1 MRKIT
6 FTQVLSISLPALLL
20 WFSVSCRSSDTDNK
34 TLNNGTVAIN
44 VNLVHD
50 DYEDVDGKNIQASN
64 NQTLSLGGD
73 LTQTKQIP
81 FSGGFDLVAELKPEA
96 TSLKNSAQA
105 SLNPVAAATPIQRAI
120 KFRIVVYNASGQYD
134 SSYIYSISS
143 GGVVTPDS
151 GTAMK
156 LNGGQSYTFIA
167 YSYNTNVAPS
177 ENLTGINL
185 STASVPITSS
195 QDFMYYK
202 VTMTPDGNAGAQN
215 NLNVI
220 LKHSFSTITVN
231 VDSSLTNGYN
241 ITAITG
247 ATLGKSYPN
256 ATVALNS
263 GAITSSGTAGTVAV
277 NFPASPNSSN
287 VAATA
292 AVTVNNATN
301 TNDGTFNI
309 SSLTVGPLTGSNVAF
324 NNLTIQPG
332 ARYTMTIKLV
342 PQDSFF
348 DDTTSVPGTTI
359 KAARIGG
366 KVWMRYN
373 LGVDATANT
382 NPDLTNPAT
391 PGLFGNYYQWGRLL
405 TQANGFTGTGTIIGW
420 DAITTPPANSW
431 NTGTEAAPVKT
442 LADPCPANYRVPT
455 TTEFQNLT
463 NATTQANT
471 NDASWDAASNTNYT
485 SIKVFTSKRD
495 KNVKLSFPAPG
506 YRSRTDGTLVA
517 GSRGA
522 MGIYWVSSP
531 PAGGKYMNMQLYKNS
546 IDFSS
551 GADGPNYGE
560 NIRCI
565 RITN

>member
-220 LKHSFSTITVN
+220 LKQ
-231 VDSSLTNGYN
+231 
-241 ITAITG
+241 
-247 ATLGKSYPN
+247 
-256 ATVALNS
+256 LN
-263 GAITSSGTAGTVAV
+263 
-277 NFPASPNSSN
+277 
-287 VAATA
+287 
-292 AVTVNNATN
+292 
-301 TNDGTFNI
+301 
-309 SSLTVGPLTGSNVAF
+309 LL
-324 NNLTIQPG
+324 
-332 ARYTMTIKLV
+332 KLK
-342 PQDSFF
+342 D
-348 DDTTSVPGTTI
+348 
-359 KAARIGG
+359 
-366 KVWMRYN
+366 
-373 LGVDATANT
+373 
-382 NPDLTNPAT
+382 
-391 PGLFGNYYQWGRLL
+391 
-405 TQANGFTGTGTIIGW
+405 
-420 DAITTPPANSW
+420 
-431 NTGTEAAPVKT
+431 
-442 LADPCPANYRVPT
+442 
-455 TTEFQNLT
+455 
-463 NATTQANT
+463 
-471 NDASWDAASNTNYT
+471 
-485 SIKVFTSKRD
+485 
-495 KNVKLSFPAPG
+495 
-506 YRSRTDGTLVA
+506 
-517 GSRGA
+517 
-522 MGIYWVSSP
+522 
-531 PAGGKYMNMQLYKNS
+531 
-546 IDFSS
+546 
-551 GADGPNYGE
+551 
-560 NIRCI
+560 
-565 RITN
+565 

>member
-1 MRKIT
+1 M
-6 FTQVLSISLPALLL
+6 
-20 WFSVSCRSSDTDNK
+20 
-34 TLNNGTVAIN
+34 
-44 VNLVHD
+44 
-50 DYEDVDGKNIQASN
+50 
-64 NQTLSLGGD
+64 
-73 LTQTKQIP
+73 
-81 FSGGFDLVAELKPEA
+81 
-96 TSLKNSAQA
+96 
-105 SLNPVAAATPIQRAI
+105 
-120 KFRIVVYNASGQYD
+120 
-134 SSYIYSISS
+134 
-143 GGVVTPDS
+143 
-151 GTAMK
+151 
-156 LNGGQSYTFIA
+156 
-167 YSYNTNVAPS
+167 
-177 ENLTGINL
+177 
-185 STASVPITSS
+185 
-195 QDFMYYK
+195 
-202 VTMTPDGNAGAQN
+202 
-215 NLNVI
+215 
-220 LKHSFSTITVN
+220 
-231 VDSSLTNGYN
+231 
-241 ITAITG
+241 
-247 ATLGKSYPN
+247 
-256 ATVALNS
+256 ALNS
-263 GAITSSGTAGTVAV
+263 GAITSSGTAATVAV

-292 AVTVNNATN
+292 AVMVNNATN

-309 SSLTVGPLTGSNVAF
+309 SSLTVGPLTGTNVAF

-348 DDTTSVPGTTI
+348 DDTSSVPGTTI

-405 TQANGFTGTGTIIGW
+405 TQANGFTNQNAIIGW
-420 DAITTPPANSW
+420 NNVTIPPANSW

-442 LADPCPANYRVPT
+442 LTDPCPANYRVPT
-455 TTEFQNLT
+455 TTEFQNLVNATLQT
-463 NATTQANT
+463 NASDT
-471 NDASWDAASNTNYT
+471 SWDNSSTTNYT

-506 YRSRTDGTLVA
+506 YRSTTDGSLVA
-517 GSRGA
+517 GTRGA
-522 MGIYWVSSP
+522 MGIYWASSP